1 MPNEEEV
8 GAGSVP
14 PSAGEGGAGAVDAEG
29 SGAEDDG
36 GSESSSGSSE

>member
-14 PSAGEGGAGAVDAEG
+14 PSAGEGAVDAEG